1 MAAAAAGGEVK
12 TLSPPEL
19 LHTNQIQ
26 ENRHRK
32 WQEGCQHK
40 ALSFKFF
47 KIKAFLP
54 PDGSVWSY
62 RTQQR
67 YCIDM
72 SSEYITVI
80 IQVVQTQHENLNICL
95 NTFKYSV
102 WNISDTEAAAT
113 FDPQNIQTHWRVRR
127 YFKFSAAPV
136 LTFQR
141 SINPVSHLFPLLQK
155 SGNLI

>member
-1 MAAAAAGGEVK
+1 MAAAVAAAAAAAGGEVK

-40 ALSFKFF
+40 VPVLQVFQNKS
-47 KIKAFLP
+47 ISP

-102 WNISDTEAAAT
+102 
-113 FDPQNIQTHWRVRR
+113 
-127 YFKFSAAPV
+127 
-136 LTFQR
+136 
-141 SINPVSHLFPLLQK
+141 
-155 SGNLI
+155 